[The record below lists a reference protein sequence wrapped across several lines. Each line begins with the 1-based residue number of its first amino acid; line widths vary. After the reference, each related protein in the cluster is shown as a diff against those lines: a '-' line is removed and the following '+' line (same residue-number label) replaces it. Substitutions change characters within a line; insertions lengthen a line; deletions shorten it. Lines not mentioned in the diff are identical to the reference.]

1 MSGPVPPRFWSRS
14 STGMFPP
21 TPPPP
26 HTHLLSCAVLSVPD
40 SQALALVP
48 LPVWSTGWKVWPLHP
63 GVLHSKAPLLPGASF

>member
-1 MSGPVPPRFWSRS
+1 MAPSLPASGHVPRQACS
-14 STGMFPP
+14 P